1 MRKLIETVLEG
12 IKQSDS
18 TQPKPNSLYIF
29 WTAKIT
35 NKDGSIGWLNGVSE
49 DSVPYVNTYLKVLKD
64 WKKFKNIFIE
74 DCEGVI
80 EKLAREKY
88 PEMDKVACFYDLIP
102 TSQKFD
108 KKYYIIWRN
117 CMVVK
122 STPECV
128 LPLTDNKKI
137 LEQWA
142 KQAQE
147 ECEKIEAEMRAE
159 VKRREEEKQA
169 QQEFWDRLNTYDNY
183 GYINNWEDNP
193 LTAQQQQKYD
203 RALQS
208 KEIGEVK
215 LGRGHYLYYSDKEKI
230 SWYVDSTD

>member
-1 MRKLIETVLEG
+1 MRKLIETVLEE
-12 IKQSDS
+12 IKQADS

-35 NKDGSIGWLNGVSE
+35 NKDGSIKWLNGVSE

-117 CMVVK
+117 CVVVK

-193 LTAQQQQKYD
+193 LTAQRQQKYD

-208 KEIGEVK
+208 GEIGEVK

>member
-1 MRKLIETVLEG
+1 MRKLIETVLEE
-12 IKQSDS
+12 IKQADS

-49 DSVPYVNTYLKVLKD
+49 DSVPRDNAYLRVLRD

-88 PEMDKVACFYDLIP
+88 PEMDKVTCFYDLIP

-142 KQAQE
+142 KQVQE

-159 VKRREEEKQA
+159 VKRRAEEKQA

-183 GYINNWEDNP
+183 GYINNWDDNP

-208 KEIGEVK
+208 KGIGEVK

>member
-1 MRKLIETVLEG
+1 MRKLIETVLEE
-12 IKQSDS
+12 IKQADS

-49 DSVPYVNTYLKVLKD
+49 DSVPCVNAYLKVLKD
-64 WKKFKNIFIE
+64 WNKFKNIFIE

-102 TSQKFD
+102 TSRKFD

-183 GYINNWEDNP
+183 GYINNWDDNP
-193 LTAQQQQKYD
+193 LTAQRQQKYD

-208 KEIGEVK
+208 KEIGEVE